1 MASDAVVNLVVDAT
15 GTQAQLTAQ
24 LHTIVDEAERTA
36 PPITIQVNI
45 DNRQLNEITQSI
57 TNGLS
62 DVDRQTLSVDRD
74 TDRLAATFTRLGGAA
89 LSAIATAGKIG
100 IIGSL
105 AASSLVPVAGLVAG
119 LAQIAPAAAAGVS
132 AFVAMKAATVT
143 LKIGLTGVSDA
154 IGAVFDPDADPEKVA
169 EALERLSGNAKS
181 FVLQLQDMKP
191 ALDSLRL
198 DIQDQLFKG
207 LDKTLAQTAKATLPD
222 LENAA
227 INFATTFNSMAKGTG
242 AAAQQL
248 AAEGTLG
255 RALFSGSQA
264 FDALRR
270 VPGQVLL
277 AVGRLADAGG
287 PLLNRFAD
295 SIAEVADRI
304 SLKLL
309 KASESGALEDAV
321 NAAGDALAQLGRIA
335 GNVFGALSNILNTA
349 SESGG
354 SLFGT
359 LEQVTQA
366 LEDATAT
373 TTFKETLTAL
383 IGVGQTLVDT
393 VLPLLGLAFQALA
406 PVIQT
411 VAPVVEQIV
420 TALGEDLTRLIP
432 ELSPLLEEIGLLF
445 NQILLALLPLVDE
458 GVNVLIEI
466 MPELTE
472 LFSELIDLV
481 VELTPLVSTLAPLIG
496 ATMVGALQMAVLQL
510 TIATEIVTEFIR
522 WINNAVDAVGDFA
535 NTALGQIL
543 QRALLAVIVL
553 LQGNWRGAWV
563 LAQDVVRDASAS
575 VARNVAEMRNNIAVS
590 IGQAMSSLVS
600 SVQSGWSR
608 AVAGTLSGVNSVAGA
623 VRGLQSRVLGI
634 VSGLATSFY
643 NAGRNLA
650 SSFARGIRDMIGAVA
665 DAASDIASAARD
677 YLPFSPAKKGPLSG
691 RGYPLYSGR
700 EFGRSFIRGIESTS
714 TALDHALGRFVGNA
728 ARPMSSGL
736 ISDPTGSSGSEF
748 AGIASSVF
756 ARLSPTVN
764 VYLGNELVT
773 SRVQSIVDES
783 TAQRDRLA
791 AQGVR
796 T

>member
-24 LHTIVDEAERTA
+24 LRTIVDEAERTA

-45 DNRQLNEITQSI
+45 DNRQLNEITQNI
-57 TNGLS
+57 TNGLA

-119 LAQIAPAAAAGVS
+119 LAQIAPAGAAAVS
-132 AFVAMKAATVT
+132 AFVAMQAATTT
-143 LKIGLTGVSDA
+143 LKVGLIGVSDA
-154 IGAVFDPDADPEKVA
+154 ISAVFDPNADPEKVA
-169 EALERLSGNAKS
+169 EALERLSGNARD

-198 DIQDQLFKG
+198 DIQDQLFSG

-222 LENAA
+222 LEKASLD
-227 INFATTFNSMAKGTG
+227 FASTFNQMAKGTG

-255 RALFSGSQA
+255 RALGSGGEA
-264 FDALRR
+264 FAKLERI
-270 VPGQVLL
+270 PGQVLL
-277 AVGRLADAGG
+277 AIGRLADGGG

-295 SIAEVADRI
+295 AVSNAADSITD
-304 SLKLL
+304 KLA

-335 GNVFGALSNILNTA
+335 GNVFGALSNVLNTA

-373 TTFKETLTAL
+373 EMFQETLTAL
-383 IGVGQTLVDT
+383 IGVGQTLVNT

-406 PVIQT
+406 PAIQL

-458 GVNVLIEI
+458 GVGVLIEL
-466 MPELTE
+466 MPSLVE

-481 VELTPLVSTLAPLIG
+481 VELTPLIQVLAPFIGGVLIG
-496 ATMVGALQMAVLQL
+496 ALVGATQQL
-510 TIATEIVTEFIR
+510 IVITEILTEFIS
-522 WINNAVDAVGDFA
+522 WVNAAVDATEDFA
-535 NTALGQIL
+535 QTALGQVL
-543 QRALLAVIVL
+543 TRALLAVVVL
-553 LQGNWRGAWV
+553 LQGDWRGAWA
-563 LAQDVVRDASAS
+563 LAQNVVQGAAASILRYASDVRTGIETA
-575 VARNVAEMRNNIAVS
+575 
-590 IGQAMSSLVS
+590 IGRAMASLVS

-608 AVAGTLSGVNSVAGA
+608 AVSATVQGVGSVVGA
-623 VRGLQSRVLGI
+623 VGDLRSRVLG
-634 VSGLATSFY
+634 VLSGLTSSFY
-643 NAGRNLA
+643 SAGRNLV
-650 SSFARGIRDMIGAVA
+650 SSFASGIRSMIGDVA

-691 RGYPLYSGR
+691 RGYPLYSGQ
-700 EFGRSFIRGIESTS
+700 EFGLSFIRGIESTS
-714 TALDHALGRFVGNA
+714 RELDRVMQRFTGNS
-728 ARPMSSGL
+728 ARPLSSGL
-736 ISDPTGSSGSEF
+736 VSAPTAGASTF
-748 AGIASSVF
+748 AGVASTVF
-756 ARLSPTVN
+756 TRLNPTVN

-773 SRVQSIVDES
+773 DRVQAIVDQS
-783 TAQRDRLA
+783 TEQRDRLA

-796 T
+796 V